1 MSSTEWGI
9 GVPSTLGP
17 EVIGILAALAEQ
29 SGYQSFW
36 FNCVAPDA
44 DPAALLDAA
53 LARTEGIDIGVGVIP
68 LDRYPSAALAARLER
83 GRADDSRVVL
93 GVGSGAG
100 RRGALK
106 RVSDGIVQLRGALPR
121 ARIAVGGK
129 GPRMVALAA
138 EVADALLFSMLRPDE
153 AQVVMRPLHAAGGR
167 AVSTYAYHRV
177 ALDPDAR
184 DRVHREM
191 VSHGV
196 WPADARSSSE
206 RDLLGTVLPSRSGA
220 RDLVDADLAAY
231 PDNWLPVLRPLP
243 SQPSELDE
251 WRDLFRLLAPRD

>member
-1 MSSTEWGI
+1 
-9 GVPSTLGP
+9 
-17 EVIGILAALAEQ
+17 
-29 SGYQSFW
+29 
-36 FNCVAPDA
+36 
-44 DPAALLDAA
+44 
-53 LARTEGIDIGVGVIP
+53 
-68 LDRYPSAALAARLER
+68 
-83 GRADDSRVVL
+83 
-93 GVGSGAG
+93 
-100 RRGALK
+100 
-106 RVSDGIVQLRGALPR
+106 
-121 ARIAVGGK
+121 
-129 GPRMVALAA
+129 MVALAA

-196 WPADARSSSE
+196 WSTDARSPGE

-220 RDLVDADLAAY
+220 RDLVAADVAAY